1 MKQLVTAFLAA
12 AFLFG
17 GSARAKVTLPS
28 VISDNMVLQQN
39 ASVALWGWSDSGKNV
54 SVTTGWDKK
63 KTVATPDAFGK
74 WMVRVATPAG
84 SAKAYDITISDGE
97 KLTLRNIL
105 VGEVWYCSGQS
116 NMEMP
121 VKGYPAQPA
130 EGGTDAILA
139 ARPERP
145 IRICTITKCS
155 STTVK
160 EQTTGS
166 WKLHSPEVVAETSA
180 TAYFFADY
188 LQAHIDVPVGILI
201 TSWGGSSIETWMD
214 RETIERD
221 FPGEF
226 DLSYLGQPW
235 DKEKYGKKDHTLP
248 CLLYNGQV
256 NGLIPYTFKGMIWYQ
271 GETNRARPEQYLRL
285 MQSYAK
291 MMREKF
297 QNPDAPYYFVQI
309 APYHYDR
316 LATQN
321 SYVSGYLYES
331 QQKASELIPHSGMAG
346 TADIGEYGTIHPC
359 KKRPVGQRLA
369 LLALVKDYGFKGV
382 DPVCPTYQSVT
393 FDAGKATVRFK
404 IDKMGLSPMGR
415 NLGGFEIAGADKV
428 FHEAQAIL
436 ARDRHCVEVWSDEVP
451 EPVAVRYC
459 FRNWAVGSVFNNYGI
474 PVAPFRTDNWSL
486 EEAQ

>member
-1 MKQLVTAFLAA
+1 MKRFVLTFLTVAFVC
-12 AFLFG
+12 G
-17 GSARAKVTLPS
+17 GTARAKITLPS

-39 ASVALWGWSDSGKNV
+39 TSVALWGWSNTGKNV
-54 SVTTGWDKK
+54 TVTTGWDKK
-63 KTVATPDAFGK
+63 KTVVTPDAFGK
-74 WMVRVATPAG
+74 WMVKVATPAG
-84 SAKAYDITISDGE
+84 GDKAYDITLSDGE
-97 KLTLRNIL
+97 KLTLSNIL
-105 VGEVWYCSGQS
+105 IGEVWYCSGQS

-139 ARPERP
+139 ARAQRP
-145 IRICTITKCS
+145 IRICTIKKCS

-160 EQTTGS
+160 DQTEGS
-166 WKLHSPEVVAETSA
+166 WQVHTPEVVANTSA

-285 MQSYAK
+285 MQAYAK

-297 QNPDAPYYFVQI
+297 EVPDAPYYFVQI
-309 APYHYDR
+309 APYNYHKNDLSKR
-316 LATQN
+316 
-321 SYVSGYLYES
+321 YVSGYLYEA
-331 QQKASELIPHSGMAG
+331 QQKAAELIPHSGMAG
-346 TADIGEYGTIHPC
+346 TVDIGEFGTIHPC
-359 KKRPVGQRLA
+359 KKREVGKRLA
-369 LLALVKDYGFKGV
+369 LLALVNDYGFKGV

-393 FDAGKATVRFK
+393 FDGGKASVRFNV
-404 IDKMGLSPMGR
+404 DNMGLSPMGVIYD
-415 NLGGFEIAGADKV
+415 GFEIAGADKV
-428 FHEAQAIL
+428 FHPAKAML
-436 ARDRHCVEVWSDEVP
+436 ARDRRQVEVWSEEVP

-459 FRNWAVGSVFNNYGI
+459 FCNWAVGSVFNNYGI
-474 PVAPFRTDNWSL
+474 PVAPFRTDDWSL
-486 EEAQ
+486 EEVQ